1 MSGYIL
7 CQTKKA
13 QRPYFIENIS
23 MNIYSI
29 EELCYYLYHNLYLAD
44 HTVFNEE
51 LCNWL
56 RDELEL
62 VHLAAKLKQ
71 NLERNVSVEE
81 MIYPV
86 FKEINYLTYLIK
98 DIHNFTDEQM
108 NSFNSSFETNEKEKA
123 AVRQKRKGDA
133 LTENG
138 MYVNAIRAYQKLLER
153 EDLSEQRK
161 GFAASVRYNL
171 GCAYSYLFQMEKAQ
185 ECFLEAY
192 REAHSKDAL
201 KAYIIA
207 YSSVHDKT
215 DYDKVMEE
223 LEVDEELKKGI
234 KEEIR
239 QSLKAFES
247 VPEEKT
253 DEKNLD
259 ALLERLMKDYHRSTG
274 S

>member
-13 QRPYFIENIS
+13 DKPFFVESINT
-23 MNIYSI
+23 NIYSL
-29 EELCYYLYHNLYLAD
+29 EELCYFLYHNLYLVDASIINE
-44 HTVFNEE
+44 TLCTWISEE
-51 LCNWL
+51 LDL
-56 RDELEL
+56 PR
-62 VHLAAKLKQ
+62 LAAKLRPHLGKFASAEDI
-71 NLERNVSVEE
+71 L
-81 MIYPV
+81 YPV
-86 FKEINYLTYLIK
+86 FKEINYLTYEEMK
-98 DIHNFTDEQM
+98 G
-108 NSFNSSFETNEKEKA
+108 FNSRIVTYGKEKA

-138 MYVNAIRAYQKLLER
+138 MYVNAIRVYQKLLER

-223 LEVDEELKKGI
+223 LEVDEELKKDI

>member
-51 LCNWL
+51 LCSWL
-56 RDELEL
+56 RDELGLE
-62 VHLAAKLKQ
+62 HLSAKLRQ
-71 NLERNVSVEE
+71 NLERNADVEE
-81 MIYPV
+81 MIYPL
-86 FKEINYLTYLIK
+86 FKEINYLTYEEMK
-98 DIHNFTDEQM
+98 G
-108 NSFNSSFETNEKEKA
+108 FNSRLAALGKERL
-123 AVRQKRKGDA
+123 AVRMKRKGDA

-138 MYVNAIRAYQKLLER
+138 MYVNAIQVYQKLLER
-153 EDLSEQRK
+153 NDLDEQRK
-161 GFAASVRYNL
+161 GFKASVRYNL
-171 GCAYSYLFQMEKAQ
+171 GCAYSYLFQMEKAE

-192 REAHSKDAL
+192 REEHSRKTL

-215 DYDKVMEE
+215 DYDKIMNG
-223 LEVDEELKKGI
+223 LEADEESKKDI

-239 QSLKAFES
+239 QSLEAFES
-247 VPEEKT
+247 VTEKNI
-253 DEKNLD
+253 DEQNLD
-259 ALLERLMKDYHRSTG
+259 AFLEKLMKEYHRSTG

>member
-13 QRPYFIENIS
+13 DKPFFVESINT
-23 MNIYSI
+23 NIYSL
-29 EELCYYLYHNLYLAD
+29 EELCYFLYHNLYLVD
-44 HTVFNEE
+44 SSVINENLCIWISEE
-51 LCNWL
+51 LDL
-56 RDELEL
+56 PR
-62 VHLAAKLKQ
+62 LAAKLRPHLGKFASAEDV
-71 NLERNVSVEE
+71 L
-81 MIYPV
+81 YPV
-86 FKEINYLTYLIK
+86 FKEINYLTY
-98 DIHNFTDEQM
+98 DEL
-108 NSFNSSFETNEKEKA
+108 KA
-123 AVRQKRKGDA
+123 LNVKLAKLDQEAPLLRKKRKGDA
-133 LTENG
+133 LVANK
-138 MYVNAIRAYQKLLER
+138 MYVSAIKVYQQLLKKEG
-153 EDLSEQRK
+153 LEQIRP
-161 GFAASVRYNL
+161 GLTMSVWHNL

-223 LEVDEELKKGI
+223 LEVDEELKKDI

>member
-86 FKEINYLTYLIK
+86 FKEINYLTYQWVRAGLWCLVP
-98 DIHNFTDEQM
+98 DLN
-108 NSFNSSFETNEKEKA
+108 TN
-123 AVRQKRKGDA
+123 
-133 LTENG
+133 
-138 MYVNAIRAYQKLLER
+138 LE
-153 EDLSEQRK
+153 
-161 GFAASVRYNL
+161 
-171 GCAYSYLFQMEKAQ
+171 LFQLPPVCA
-185 ECFLEAY
+185 
-192 REAHSKDAL
+192 
-201 KAYIIA
+201 
-207 YSSVHDKT
+207 
-215 DYDKVMEE
+215 
-223 LEVDEELKKGI
+223 
-234 KEEIR
+234 
-239 QSLKAFES
+239 
-247 VPEEKT
+247 
-253 DEKNLD
+253 
-259 ALLERLMKDYHRSTG
+259 
-274 S
+274 

>member
-51 LCNWL
+51 LCIWL
-56 RDELEL
+56 RDELGL

-86 FKEINYLTYLIK
+86 FKEINYLTYEEMK
-98 DIHNFTDEQM
+98 D
-108 NSFNSSFETNEKEKA
+108 FNSRIVTYGKEKA

-138 MYVNAIRAYQKLLER
+138 MYVNAIRVYQKLLER
-153 EDLSEQRK
+153 TDLEEQRK
-161 GFAASVRYNL
+161 GFVSDVWHNL
-171 GCAYSYLFQMEKAQ
+171 GCAYSYLFQMEKAM
-185 ECFLEAY
+185 ECFYHAWEKTQSPK
-192 REAHSKDAL
+192 EL
-201 KAYIIA
+201 KAYLLSYRSIRSGA
-207 YSSVHDKT
+207 EYEKELVRLEAT
-215 DYDKVMEE
+215 DE
-223 LEVDEELKKGI
+223 I
-234 KEEIR
+234 KEDI
-239 QSLKAFES
+239 QNALKQFAA
-247 VPEEKT
+247 VPEPALEEKDVDST
-253 DEKNLD
+253 LAKLT
-259 ALLERLMKDYHRSTG
+259 AGYHRSTG

>member
-1 MSGYIL
+1 MKG
-7 CQTKKA
+7 
-13 QRPYFIENIS
+13 
-23 MNIYSI
+23 
-29 EELCYYLYHNLYLAD
+29 
-44 HTVFNEE
+44 
-51 LCNWL
+51 
-56 RDELEL
+56 
-62 VHLAAKLKQ
+62 
-71 NLERNVSVEE
+71 
-81 MIYPV
+81 
-86 FKEINYLTYLIK
+86 
-98 DIHNFTDEQM
+98 
-108 NSFNSSFETNEKEKA
+108 FNSRIVTYGKEKA

-138 MYVNAIRAYQKLLER
+138 MYVNAIRVYQKLLER

-192 REAHSKDAL
+192 REEHSKEAL

-247 VPEEKT
+247 VPEEIT

>member
-1 MSGYIL
+1 MEAYSAEYF
-7 CQTKKA
+7 KKLA
-13 QRPYFIENIS
+13 HDIMFDVSDDEVV
-23 MNIYSI
+23 
-29 EELCYYLYHNLYLAD
+29 ELQAEFKELLSQIDVL
-44 HTVFNEE
+44 NEIDTE
-51 LCNWL
+51 G
-56 RDELEL
+56 
-62 VHLAAKLKQ
+62 
-71 NLERNVSVEE
+71 VEE

-86 FKEINYLTYLIK
+86 FKEINYLTYEEMK
-98 DIHNFTDEQM
+98 G
-108 NSFNSSFETNEKEKA
+108 FNSRIVTYGKEKA

-138 MYVNAIRAYQKLLER
+138 MYVNAIRVYQKLLER

-223 LEVDEELKKGI
+223 LKVDEELKKDI

>member
-1 MSGYIL
+1 M
-7 CQTKKA
+7 
-13 QRPYFIENIS
+13 
-23 MNIYSI
+23 
-29 EELCYYLYHNLYLAD
+29 
-44 HTVFNEE
+44 
-51 LCNWL
+51 
-56 RDELEL
+56 
-62 VHLAAKLKQ
+62 HLAAKLKQ

-86 FKEINYLTYLIK
+86 FKEINYLTYEEMK
-98 DIHNFTDEQM
+98 G
-108 NSFNSSFETNEKEKA
+108 FNSRIVTYGKEKA

-138 MYVNAIRAYQKLLER
+138 MYVNAIRVYQKLLE
-153 EDLSEQRK
+153 
-161 GFAASVRYNL
+161 
-171 GCAYSYLFQMEKAQ
+171 
-185 ECFLEAY
+185 
-192 REAHSKDAL
+192 AHTKETL

-215 DYDKVMEE
+215 DYGKVMEE
-223 LEVDEELKKGI
+223 LEVDEELKKDI

-259 ALLERLMKDYHRSTG
+259 VLLERLMKDYHRSTG